1 MGDGSWPLLMY
12 EKSGF
17 PMGCSSSPWNNCM
30 PKTDDTPYNILHP
43 TWVITQALRD
53 RNFEL
58 SRPGNVKWTEK
69 IRKLMKQVHFDTIE
83 FKIKYA
89 PVARRR
95 SKIRPKEREEKE
107 KAEKSGCEAPKEKE
121 RREDVPS
128 REKKSEKKDT
138 SAKEKKKDEA
148 AKKEKELR
156 RSLSRR
162 K

>member
-58 SRPGNVKWTEK
+58 ARPGNQRWTEK
-69 IRKLMKQVHFDTIE
+69 IRKLMKQVRFDTIE

-89 PVARRR
+89 PTRRR
-95 SKIRPKEREEKE
+95 SKSRPKDKE
-107 KAEKSGCEAPKEKE
+107 KDKEP
-121 RREDVPS
+121 EDA
-128 REKKSEKKDT
+128 KKSKSDKAD
-138 SAKEKKKDEA
+138 D
-148 AKKEKELR
+148 AKKAK
-156 RSLSRR
+156 SDKADDAKKS
-162 K
+162 KS